1 MRLPSSLATH
11 RAARKSEQALYRF
24 THPLYGIGMNESTMT
39 QRTSERARHKRHQV
53 LASLK
58 NTIES
63 GDIPSGSFLPGEN
76 ELAREFSVSRGTIRS
91 ALSELE
97 EQKLIE
103 KRSGIGSLVTFDGH
117 RMETADGWAKALS
130 SVGVEMRTRTL
141 RIERIVDP
149 ELAAEAGTAT
159 PDFLAVDRVRH
170 VVDGRPVS
178 LERSRI
184 PCVGPLADLP
194 ETGLLDNS
202 LTSTLKAA
210 GLVAAS
216 GEQWVSVVPVDAADA
231 TVLEVPVGTPYLHS
245 VRLSRAASG
254 RFVEKVVS
262 LLAPERFQLHLT
274 F

>member
-1 MRLPSSLATH
+1 M
-11 RAARKSEQALYRF
+11 
-24 THPLYGIGMNESTMT
+24 YGTDMTEPAMT

-97 EQKLIE
+97 DQKLIE

-117 RMETADGWAKALS
+117 QIETADGWARALS
-130 SVGVEMRTRTL
+130 SAGVEMHTRTL
-141 RIERIVDP
+141 RVERIVDP
-149 ELAAEAGTAT
+149 ELAAEAGTST
-159 PDFLAVDRVRH
+159 LNFVAVDRVRH

-184 PCVGPLADLP
+184 PALGPLADLP
-194 ETGLLDNS
+194 ENGLVGDS
-202 LTSTLKAA
+202 LTATLRSA

-231 TVLEVPVGTPYLHS
+231 AVLEVPVGTPYLHS
-245 VRLSRAASG
+245 IRVSRDASG

-262 LLAPERFQLHLT
+262 LLAPDRFRLHLS
-274 F
+274 FNS